1 MTEKLRLLLNNV
13 FFTCVIFKISYC
25 RKAPSVI
32 TAIPYST
39 RILLWIRVL
48 ASYKFLY
55 AGGFPWIQHWPK
67 RLFEFPVKCISWM
80 VQNTSEINF
89 DQIVPVF
96 TEYVN
101 SVVADSVSSTFRI
114 LAAPAQAACTVSAPV
129 SFLEL
134 VSSSASKENS
144 IPS

>member
-13 FFTCVIFKISYC
+13 SFNCVIFKLSYC

-32 TAIPYST
+32 TPIPYST

-55 AGGFPWIQHWPK
+55 AGGFPWISHWLK
-67 RLFEFPVKCISWM
+67 RLFEFPVKCISLL
-80 VQNTSEINF
+80 EIKF